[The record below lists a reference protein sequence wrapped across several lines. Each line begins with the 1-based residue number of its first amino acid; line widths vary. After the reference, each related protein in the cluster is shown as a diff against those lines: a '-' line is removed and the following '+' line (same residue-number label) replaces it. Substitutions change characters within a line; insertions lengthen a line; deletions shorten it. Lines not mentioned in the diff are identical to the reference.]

1 MTETDSTNRIDT
13 SPDHAEFA
21 AEPLNLQTL
30 IRQIRICR
38 STLGAILD
46 VLETAEPDSDSV
58 ERAAEA
64 SMNVMAETEQLWNT
78 VK

>member
-1 MTETDSTNRIDT
+1 MTETDNTNHIDT
-13 SPDHAEFA
+13 SPDCAEFVT
-21 AEPLNLQTL
+21 EPLNLQAV

-46 VLETAEPDSDSV
+46 VLETEELDTDSV